1 MTIKITIETDSWD
14 SIPEDL
20 RVALEKAGTG
30 TVSVSE
36 PASAPLPHQDIIDA
50 LMADISTR
58 EVTQEFIIPLL
69 RKWPQ
74 TRGEP
79 KHVLSR
85 LATDL
90 RFNSKRE
97 LEFAREFL
105 MKGKHEF
112 MPDLH
117 EVFAAIGRQKL
128 HQSQA
133 QRLHQAHAEMK
144 AMDEKAAP
152 LLGEKVQAA

>member
-14 SIPEDL
+14 SIPPDL

-30 TVSVSE
+30 TVTASE
-36 PASAPLPHQDIIDA
+36 PAPVPQLPHADIVDA

-58 EVTQEFIIPLL
+58 EATQELIIPLI

-74 TRGEP
+74 TRGEA

-85 LATDL
+85 LASDL

-97 LEFAREFL
+97 LEFARDFL
-105 MKGKHEF
+105 MKGKHEYF
-112 MPDLH
+112 PDRH
-117 EVFAAIGRQKL
+117 EVFIAIGSMKL
-128 HQSQA
+128 HQAKDQ
-133 QRLHQAHAEMK
+133 MK
-144 AMDEKAAP
+144 AMDQGSQPELNTGAA
-152 LLGEKVQAA
+152 AA